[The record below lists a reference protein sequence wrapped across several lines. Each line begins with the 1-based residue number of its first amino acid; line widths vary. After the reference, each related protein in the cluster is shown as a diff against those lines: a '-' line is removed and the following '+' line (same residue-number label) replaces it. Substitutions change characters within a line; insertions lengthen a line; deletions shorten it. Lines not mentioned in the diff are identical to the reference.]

1 MSDATAAI
9 APPRKP
15 RRWRDARDPREIALE
30 ALVRM
35 ETTGAYPKEFLNARL
50 GASALTDADRNLA
63 RELVRGAVVW
73 RGRIDHTLSRLLTRP
88 LKDLPPP
95 IRNLLRIGAYQVLF
109 LDQVPAYA
117 AVSESVR
124 LARQHGHAG
133 TAGLVNAVLR
143 RVADPSDVHS
153 WRSADALAGEM
164 DPVDRLALLWSHP
177 AWMVRRWVD
186 RLGLQ
191 ETESLCQANNRIPPV
206 TLRHNSLKG
215 PLQALLDRLCAEGGR
230 VRPHPLQEGFLVV
243 SEGWG
248 LFRTPLFEEGW
259 AAVQDVSAGLAVL
272 LLDPRPGET
281 VLDLCAAPGGKTG
294 FIAERMEDRGRV
306 VALDRHAGRL
316 RRLTENARRLGLRS
330 VETAVLDASAPDA
343 GDELSTRYGEFD
355 RALVDA
361 PCSGLGVLARRP
373 DIRWR
378 RDPSDLPELA
388 RAQLQLLS
396 RGAASLRR
404 GGVLVYSTCT
414 TEPEENEGVV
424 EAFLAAHPEFEVEP
438 ARDYLNYSSAGVSP
452 ATAGVN
458 GSAAASPATAGVNGS
473 AGVSPAT
480 AEVADLNNSS
490 AGVSPATA
498 GVADRYVQTWPHRHP
513 CDGSFAARLRRVK

>member
-1 MSDATAAI
+1 MSDPTAAI
-9 APPRKP
+9 PPSKKP
-15 RRWRDARDPREIALE
+15 RRWRDARNPREIALE
-30 ALVRM
+30 ALVRL
-35 ETTGAYPKEFLNARL
+35 ETTGAYPKELLNARL
-50 GASALTDADRNLA
+50 GASPLTDADRNLA
-63 RELVRGAVVW
+63 RELVRGAVIW
-73 RGRIDHTLSRLLTRP
+73 QGRIDHALSRLLTRP

-95 IRNLLRIGAYQVLF
+95 IRNILRIGAYQLLF
-109 LDQVPAYA
+109 LDHVPAYA

-124 LARQHGHAG
+124 LARQRGHAG

-143 RVADPSDVHS
+143 RLADRPDV
-153 WRSADALAGEM
+153 DVPGEM

-191 ETESLCQANNRIPPV
+191 ETESLCRANNRTPPV
-206 TLRHNSLKG
+206 VLRHNSLKG
-215 PLQALLDRLCAEGGR
+215 PLQTLLDRLCAEGVR
-230 VRPHPLQEGFLVV
+230 VRPHPLREEFLVV
-243 SEGWG
+243 EEGWG
-248 LFRTPLFEEGW
+248 LFRTPLFQEGW
-259 AAVQDVSAGLAVL
+259 ASVQDVSAGLAVL

-306 VALDRHAGRL
+306 VALDRHPGRL
-316 RRLTENARRLGLRS
+316 RRLTDNVRRLGLRS
-330 VETAVLDASAPDA
+330 VETAVLDASPFDA
-343 GDELSTRYGEFD
+343 GDELLARFREFD

-373 DIRWR
+373 DLRWR
-378 RDPSDLPELA
+378 RAPSDLPELT

-396 RGAASLRR
+396 RGAASVRR

-424 EAFLAAHPEFEVEP
+424 EAFLDAHPEFEVEP
-438 ARDYLNYSSAGVSP
+438 ARDHLSS
-452 ATAGVN
+452 
-458 GSAAASPATAGVNGS
+458 
-473 AGVSPAT
+473 
-480 AEVADLNNSS
+480 E
-490 AGVSPATA
+490 
-498 GVADRYVQTWPHRHP
+498 VADRYVQTWPHRHT

>member
-1 MSDATAAI
+1 MSDATAI
-9 APPRKP
+9 PAPPKKP
-15 RRWRDARDPREIALE
+15 RRWRDAREIALE
-30 ALVRM
+30 SLVRL

-73 RGRIDHTLSRLLTRP
+73 QGRIDHTLSRLLTRP
-88 LKDLPPP
+88 LEGLPPP
-95 IRNLLRIGAYQVLF
+95 IRNILRIGAYQILF
-109 LDQVPAYA
+109 LEHIPAYA

-143 RVADPSDVHS
+143 RVADRSEAYS
-153 WRSADALAGEM
+153 LRSADVVAGEM
-164 DPVDRLALLWSHP
+164 DPVDRLAILWSHP

-186 RLGLQ
+186 RLGPQ
-191 ETESLCQANNRIPPV
+191 ETESLCRANNRIPPV
-206 TLRHNSLKG
+206 ILRHNGLKG
-215 PLQALLDRLCAEGGR
+215 PLQTLLDRLRAEGVR

-243 SEGWG
+243 EEGWG
-248 LFRTPLFEEGW
+248 LFRTPLFQEGW
-259 AAVQDVSAGLAVL
+259 ATVQDVSAGLAVH
-272 LLDPRPGET
+272 LLDPRPDET

-294 FIAERMEDRGRV
+294 FIAERMGDRGRV

-316 RRLTENARRLGLRS
+316 RRLTENVRRLGLRS
-330 VETAVLDASAPDA
+330 VETAALDASTFDA
-343 GDELSTRYGEFD
+343 GDDLSIRCGAFD

-378 RDPSDLPELA
+378 RGPSDLRELA
-388 RAQLQLLS
+388 QAQLQLLS
-396 RGAASLRR
+396 RGAASVRR

-438 ARDYLNYSSAGVSP
+438 ARDCLDENRSAGVSP
-452 ATAGVN
+452 AI
-458 GSAAASPATAGVNGS
+458 AA
-473 AGVSPAT
+473 
-480 AEVADLNNSS
+480 VANL
-490 AGVSPATA
+490 
-498 GVADRYVQTWPHRHP
+498 YVQTWSHRHD
-513 CDGSFAARLRRVK
+513 CDGAFAARLRRVR